1 MSGFTF
7 CLVLHAHLPLVL
19 RHGRW
24 PHGSDWLAEAA
35 LECYLPI
42 LAAAERLI
50 ARGISPKWTINI
62 SPVLAEQL
70 AAPDFRAELEF
81 YVENR
86 RQACR
91 ENLEQFRRSGRGDLA
106 ALAQFW
112 QATLDGMWELFLR
125 RGGNLLAAF
134 ADLDRAGHLEVI
146 TCAATHGYLPLL
158 SRDES
163 IHLQLRAAIETH
175 RRHFGRPPRG
185 IWLPECAYRPR
196 GGQPAAVRQGIEEF
210 LARYGLRFFV
220 ADYHVLAGGSAPS
233 PYRDWVP
240 ALRTL
245 AQGETPSAL
254 PRGEPSPY
262 RTYRVV
268 SPGGTGAAAAFV
280 RDPRST
286 LQVWSRDAGYPGD
299 FAYLEFHKKHFPGGI
314 RYWRVTDRFRDLGTK
329 RVYDPR
335 GAEDRSEAHARHFVA
350 LVATTLAELDRR
362 PALLCA
368 PYDAELFG
376 HWWFEGPVWL
386 ERVTQGLQENG
397 VVPLTLSEALEACP
411 PEAVVSLREGSWGEG
426 GDHRVW
432 LNPETQWVWDRIWS
446 AEQRLF
452 GLLGQLGPE
461 PPALL
466 RRIAAQACRELLLL
480 QASDW
485 PFLITTWSARD
496 YAERRAGEHAAALE
510 QLVGMGERLRAGE
523 GPGHDGE
530 RLLSDLERAD
540 FCFPGLD
547 TGWVSGPGP

>member
-1 MSGFTF
+1 M
-7 CLVLHAHLPLVL
+7 
-19 RHGRW
+19 
-24 PHGSDWLAEAA
+24 
-35 LECYLPI
+35 
-42 LAAAERLI
+42 
-50 ARGISPKWTINI
+50 
-62 SPVLAEQL
+62 
-70 AAPDFRAELEF
+70 
-81 YVENR
+81 
-86 RQACR
+86 
-91 ENLEQFRRSGRGDLA
+91 
-106 ALAQFW
+106 
-112 QATLDGMWELFLR
+112 
-125 RGGNLLAAF
+125 
-134 ADLDRAGHLEVI
+134 I

-163 IHLQLRAAIETH
+163 IHLQLRTAIETH
-175 RRHFGRPPRG
+175 RRYFGRPPRG

-196 GGQPAAVRQGIEEF
+196 VLQPSGVRPGIEEF

-220 ADYHVLAGGSAPS
+220 TDHHLLAGGSPSS

-245 AQGETPSAL
+245 AQGGTPSAS
-254 PRGEPSPY
+254 PRGGPSPY
-262 RTYRVV
+262 RTYHVA
-268 SPGGTGAAAAFV
+268 SPSGAGAAVAFV

-314 RYWRVTDRFRDLGTK
+314 RYWRVTDSTRDLGTK
-329 RVYDPR
+329 RVYDPKR
-335 GAEDRSEAHARHFVA
+335 AEDQSEAHARHFVT
-350 LVATTLAELDRR
+350 LVGTTLAELDQR

-376 HWWFEGPVWL
+376 HWWFEGPAWL
-386 ERVTQGLQENG
+386 ERVTQGLRENG
-397 VVPLTLSEALEACP
+397 VEPMTLSEALEACP
-411 PEAVVSLREGSWGEG
+411 PDAAVSLREGSWGEG

-446 AEQRLF
+446 AEQRLL

-496 YAERRAGEHAAALE
+496 YAERRASEHAAALE
-510 QLVGMGERLRAGE
+510 QLVGMGERLRSGE

-547 TGWVSGPGP
+547 TGWAWGPGP